1 MQYLAELQKQAAFIG
16 GSKASVRLLARNAG
30 ENNWQNINNEQIL
43 PVTDGSQAQDLKD
56 GQLVIAE
63 VNSNNQVQSV
73 QDATKRLVSILQTFS
88 RTQEKFRTAE
98 EDVEQWRQSLNF
110 QSQELHRRE
119 RELEQKE
126 LEFEHLDIR
135 RQEVEEAEAKL
146 SQQRA
151 ELEVWRA
158 QIDSQKEQLAAQ
170 SSAIS
175 ASQAQH
181 LQELVQKLVAGA
193 STRPQDFSVGLAGAM
208 QIINERQEVL
218 NGFWQ
223 KLEPLKQ
230 EAQKQQQSWQQGA
243 SELSQRKAQWQ
254 QSQTTL
260 ADAQAE
266 LKAQRGILK
275 LQESNMAMTRLQLQ
289 AQQELYEQTSNIVES
304 LGGSASEGL
313 SAEEIQRLEQIPLDE
328 LEKMVGDCQGEF
340 DRLTNYLS
348 AQEDELAGL
357 EGEIADLQSQIVQ
370 AADQFARIELE
381 NNKEFAEEQYKLLE
395 ESVSGMRQGMK
406 DREAILKQQRN
417 ILDVRRGGR
426 SEANPLKLLVPLLG
440 QIEAQKVRHEQE
452 LKKMESQI
460 DAVKNYMQQQQ
471 DLLSRQLQE
480 HQQQQ
485 QEIQAAEE
493 QLNDRLRLCAELV
506 GQIKAQ
512 EALLRPAQD
521 VLDNLRPHIEKMIA
535 QTNTANG
542 STNDANQL
550 VAQLQQAIQ
559 ELVPA

>member
-30 ENNWQNINNEQIL
+30 ENNWQNISNEQVL
-43 PVTDGSQAQDLKD
+43 PVTDAGQAQELKD

-88 RTQEKFRTAE
+88 RTQEKFRSAE

-151 ELEVWRA
+151 ELESWRT
-158 QIDSQKEQLAAQ
+158 QIESQKDQLAAQ

-181 LQELVQKLVAGA
+181 LQQLVQQLVAGA
-193 STRPQDFSVGLAGAM
+193 SHSPQDFGVGLAAAM
-208 QIINERQEVL
+208 QTINERQEVL

-223 KLEPLKQ
+223 KLEQLKQ
-230 EAQKQQQSWQQGA
+230 EAHKQQQGWQQSA
-243 SELSQRKAQWQ
+243 AELSQRKAQWQ

-289 AQQELYEQTSNIVES
+289 SQQELYEQTTVVIES

-328 LEKMVGDCQGEF
+328 LEKMVTDCQGEF

-357 EGEIADLQSQIVQ
+357 EGEIADIQSQLVQ

-381 NNKEFAEEQYKLLE
+381 NSKEFAEEQYKLLE

-426 SEANPLKLLVPLLG
+426 SETNPMKLLIPLLS
-440 QIEAQKVRHEQE
+440 QVEAQKVRHEQE
-452 LKKMESQI
+452 LKKMEGQI
-460 DAVKNYMQQQQ
+460 DAVRNYMQQQQ
-471 DLLSRQLQE
+471 DLLTRQLQE

-485 QEIQAAEE
+485 QEIQSAEE
-493 QLNDRLRLCAELV
+493 QLQDRLRLCAELI
-506 GQIKAQ
+506 GQVRAQ
-512 EALLRPAQD
+512 EQLLRPAQD
-521 VLDNLRPHIEKMIA
+521 VLDTLRPQLEKMLA
-535 QTNTANG
+535 QANGANG
-542 STNDANQL
+542 SGNANEL
-550 VAQLQQAIQ
+550 VAQLQKAIQ

>member
-30 ENNWQNINNEQIL
+30 ENNWQNISNEQVL
-43 PVTDGSQAQDLKD
+43 PVTDAGQAQELKD

-88 RTQEKFRTAE
+88 RTQEKFRSAE

-151 ELEVWRA
+151 ELESWRT
-158 QIDSQKEQLAAQ
+158 QIESQKDQLAAQ

-181 LQELVQKLVAGA
+181 LQQLVQQLVAGV
-193 STRPQDFSVGLAGAM
+193 SHSPQDFGVGLAAAM
-208 QIINERQEVL
+208 QTINERQEVL
-218 NGFWQ
+218 NVFWQ
-223 KLEPLKQ
+223 KLEQLKQ
-230 EAQKQQQSWQQGA
+230 EAHKQQQGWQQSA
-243 SELSQRKAQWQ
+243 AELSQRKAQWQ

-289 AQQELYEQTSNIVES
+289 SQQELYEQTTVVIES

-328 LEKMVGDCQGEF
+328 LEKMVTDCQGEF

-357 EGEIADLQSQIVQ
+357 EGEIADIQSQLVQ

-381 NNKEFAEEQYKLLE
+381 NSKEFAEEQYKLLE

-426 SEANPLKLLVPLLG
+426 SETNPMKLLIPLLS
-440 QIEAQKVRHEQE
+440 QVEAQKVRHEQE
-452 LKKMESQI
+452 LKKMEGQI
-460 DAVKNYMQQQQ
+460 DAVRNYMQQQQ
-471 DLLSRQLQE
+471 DLLTRQLQE

-485 QEIQAAEE
+485 QEIQSAEE
-493 QLNDRLRLCAELV
+493 QLQDRLRLCAELI
-506 GQIKAQ
+506 GQVRAQ
-512 EALLRPAQD
+512 EQLLRPAQD
-521 VLDNLRPHIEKMIA
+521 VLDTLRPQLEKMLA
-535 QTNTANG
+535 QANGANG
-542 STNDANQL
+542 SGNANEL
-550 VAQLQQAIQ
+550 VAQLQKAIQ

>member
-146 SQQRA
+146 NQQRA
-151 ELEVWRA
+151 ELETWRA

-193 STRPQDFSVGLAGAM
+193 SSHNPQDLSAGLAAAM
-208 QIINERQEVL
+208 QTINERQEVL

-230 EAQKQQQSWQQGA
+230 EAHKQQQGWQQSA
-243 SELSQRKAQWQ
+243 ADLSQRKAQWQ

-275 LQESNMAMTRLQLQ
+275 LQESNMAMTRVQLQ
-289 AQQELYEQTSNIVES
+289 TQQELYEQTSAIIES
-304 LGGSASEGL
+304 LGGSANEGL
-313 SAEEIQRLEQIPLDE
+313 SAEEVQRLEQIPLDE
-328 LEKMVGDCQGEF
+328 LEKMVADCQGEF

-357 EGEIADLQSQIVQ
+357 EGEIADLQSQISQ
-370 AADQFARIELE
+370 SADQFARIELE

-406 DREAILKQQRN
+406 DREAILKQQRS
-417 ILDVRRGGR
+417 ILEVRRGGR
-426 SEANPLKLLVPLLG
+426 SEANPLKLLVPLLS

-452 LKKMESQI
+452 LKKMEGQI

-493 QLNDRLRLCAELV
+493 QINDRLRL
-506 GQIKAQ
+506 
-512 EALLRPAQD
+512 
-521 VLDNLRPHIEKMIA
+521 
-535 QTNTANG
+535 
-542 STNDANQL
+542 
-550 VAQLQQAIQ
+550 
-559 ELVPA
+559 